1 VLGVVANT
9 PAASLSLLDE
19 TATSVLIPDEDTK
32 HFAGSKFNFA
42 SNIAG
47 AVIIDKAPASA
58 QGFTNLLNED
68 RDKYAI
74 WQCSEPKQHVI
85 IGLSEEVSV
94 TSVVIAN
101 HEKYSSSVKEFLLL
115 GSAVFPPKEWINL
128 GTYETLP
135 KLGAQEFNITTAGVG
150 RPPIMRYIRFKFL
163 SHHGSQNLCTLS
175 QIKVHGLTAIVSL
188 HAEVVEHD
196 DTFKTVL
203 TQLAEDLLSKP
214 LLDAA
219 NDAANES
226 EKLIDSAL
234 KSIGNVTLVGNT
246 TEAPNDSI
254 TDIVE
259 EKVFTEEQETDKDGK
274 PIPVMLLEVATD
286 VILKPLISIIDS
298 VDTLNAP
305 TAAIEAA
312 ASIVHALTGEDKS
325 ADETNATSSDIQSP
339 AEVTDDNDTVSSSRA
354 IGNTTV
360 ESGSSDSSGVA
371 SEQSLKMIRDAAET
385 DAGYTDVS
393 EETGSSE
400 VPDGIQVGPT
410 GTGEVEV
417 RVAVGAADELRT
429 TRSTIPELPTTGHSD
444 ASGVVC
450 TDMCDCANISKETS
464 AECMNICSNKDS
476 TPAAQC
482 VLADR
487 IPVKEATEECANVAI
502 ETISSGVSADE
513 TVDVQLPPESAE
525 DASSTVNTSNAT
537 PESPSS
543 AAQTQ
548 SSDESATGTADGLK
562 EDSVGAEVAP
572 GKEISA
578 VSVSASLPL
587 ARSGAENSTS
597 NDQVANAKEN
607 TLPDA
612 RPATPSNASDSLN
625 TTIEVDESA
634 PVLANA
640 SQPAAS
646 VSASGNG
653 SNSTVNGTTVP
664 NVGSNGSNGSNGG
677 SLERYVQYSQLLAN
691 SCLDNV
697 KFVDFKAK
705 MEAKLSGLY
714 STGSAAAGASGSSG
728 DSFPNSQENVFRL
741 LMQKIK
747 MLEMNH
753 AIIEMYTGSVNECY
767 RAIITD
773 LVMNNTLLSSEIQN
787 FGRVFQDM
795 MTRRQ
800 HMSDEL
806 FDVLVQTVTAVG
818 SGDDAIKIRE
828 NVSIMKASGEQRL
841 RDRLSNVW
849 GDFMARM
856 NGLETMYEQS
866 LIADPLKP
874 GGNKFIA
881 SDDKHIS
888 KRKHY
893 EGDSLLAGTVL
904 IFRYEVSQQQIH
916 TAYST
921 LHILVLPL
929 AFDTGHLLGNSCST
943 LPWIIC
949 LERNCI
955 VPQASTDT

>member
-1 VLGVVANT
+1 VANT

-74 WQCSEPKQHVI
+74 WQCSEPKQHVV

-163 SHHGSQNLCTLS
+163 SHHGNQNLCTLS

-274 PIPVMLLEVATD
+274 PIPVKLLEVATD

-339 AEVTDDNDTVSSSRA
+339 AEVTDDNDTVSSSR
-354 IGNTTV
+354 TV
-360 ESGSSDSSGVA
+360 ENGSSDSSGAA
-371 SEQSLKMIRDAAET
+371 SEPSHKVIPDAAET
-385 DAGYTDVS
+385 DAGNTDVN

-400 VPDGIQVGPT
+400 VPDGVQIRPT
-410 GTGEVEV
+410 GTSEVEV
-417 RVAVGAADELRT
+417 RVAVDAADELRT

-450 TDMCDCANISKETS
+450 TDRCDCANISKETS

-487 IPVKEATEECANVAI
+487 IPVKEATEECPNVAI
-502 ETISSGVSADE
+502 ETISSGFSADE
-513 TVDVQLPPESAE
+513 TVDVQVPPESAE
-525 DASSTVNTSNAT
+525 DASSTINTSDAT

-640 SQPAAS
+640 GQPAAS

-874 GGNKFIA
+874 GGNKFVA

-888 KRKHY
+888 KRKHS